1 MISPYT
7 EKRAKKQNIYLLII
21 WNVILLIIIF
31 LIQGNAFGQYQKPP
45 PKITILVKDWSVN
58 VNGGKTSFFGD
69 ISLYDDELS
78 EKLSK
83 EGSWGYSIILSRQIT
98 PVFGI
103 SGQLLFGTLK
113 GKSTRSQFSADIME
127 YTINT
132 TINIV
137 NILIPDNDASFF
149 VYGKFGLGQ
158 FQFKSR
164 LVFDDPE
171 KEDRIVESDSPE
183 ALFLIG
189 GGAYYKISHSF
200 DVNAEMAAR
209 LVNSDRLDGTTNKK
223 DKDYYSYLSVG
234 ITYKINNTPRDTR
247 YYKRMGMRSPLIR
260 RR

>member
-7 EKRAKKQNIYLLII
+7 EKRAKRHNIYLLII
-21 WNVILLIIIF
+21 WNVILMIIIF

-45 PKITILVKDWSVN
+45 PKITVLVKDWSIN

-69 ISLYDDELS
+69 VSLYDDELS

-83 EGSWGYSIILSRQIT
+83 EGSWGYGLILSRQIT

-113 GKSTRSQFSADIME
+113 GKNTRSQFAADIME

-137 NILIPDNDASFF
+137 NILIPDNNARFF
-149 VYGKFGLGQ
+149 LYGKFGIGQ
-158 FQFKSR
+158 FQFNSR

-171 KEDRIVESDSPE
+171 KEDKIVESNSPE
-183 ALFLIG
+183 VLYLIG

-200 DVNAEMAAR
+200 NVNAEMAAR
-209 LVNSDRLDGTTNKK
+209 IVDSDKLDGTENKK
-223 DKDYYSYLSVG
+223 DTDYYSYLSVG
-234 ITYKINNTPRDTR
+234 VTYKINNTPRDTR